1 MRGGR
6 PIRVSGE
13 MVERNIRQQRDLDVQ
28 RSQLAAFGKETA
40 NLLSAAS
47 AQTRIDQQRR
57 IIQQQQS
64 RAEQQY
70 EEQLN
75 KSMYDRRFRELS
87 ATQNQA
93 LASELERDAADDER
107 KRREIQKIC
116 DDAPELK
123 ELEKMLKIAYLNK
136 ERAQQYEEKIILAMR
151 EQERLQAIED
161 EMEAERLRSLKA
173 DANKDQAKRV
183 MYEQQR
189 AVIHRQLEEK
199 RQQLAQARAEIERER
214 QMVDEIVKKINQ
226 EDEEEYRQRKEKQIQ
241 TAQMV
246 RSFEEQRRR
255 ELEAQRQAE
264 RDEEERIL
272 AFQRAMDAR
281 NEGIAAKKQAKK
293 EEDDRI
299 LKQIVEET
307 ERKRREEEEFNNLR
321 DMLWEEELE
330 AKRAQDAMDRKMKQY
345 KMKEEMM
352 QANAHMMKIKEQQ
365 RIRDA
370 ENEARLVS
378 IMKQKFAEDE
388 ARERA
393 EEEARK
399 QSKLHH
405 MTLIERQKLE
415 RKSLYEQEKQ
425 EEARL
430 LKEAQD
436 REEYRKMVVREA
448 RKRLLEEHAA
458 RLQGYLPNK
467 VFESKEEF
475 NEYKHL
481 MNS

>member
-370 ENEARLVS
+370 ENEAKLVS

>member
-6 PIRVSGE
+6 PIRVTGE
-13 MVERNIRQQRDLDVQ
+13 IVERNIRQQRDLDVQ

-57 IIQQQQS
+57 TIQQQQS

-75 KSMYDRRFRELS
+75 KSQYERRFRELS

-93 LASELERDAADDER
+93 LAGELERDAADEER
-107 KRREIQKIC
+107 RRREIQKIC

-151 EQERLQAIED
+151 EQERLQTIED

-173 DANKDQAKRV
+173 DANKDQAKRA

-189 AVIHRQLEEK
+189 AVIQRQLEEK
-199 RQQLAQARAEIERER
+199 REQLQQARAEIERER
-214 QMVDEIVKKINQ
+214 HMVDEIVRKINQ
-226 EDEEEYRQRKEKQIQ
+226 EDEEEYRQRKEKQVH
-241 TAQMV
+241 TAKMV
-246 RSFEEQRRR
+246 RDFEEQRRR
-255 ELEAQRQAE
+255 EVEVQRQAE
-264 RDEEERIL
+264 REEEERIL
-272 AFQRAMDAR
+272 AYQRAMDAR

-299 LKQIVEET
+299 LQQIVEET
-307 ERKRREEEEFNNLR
+307 ERKRKEEEEFNNLR

-330 AKRAQDAMDRKMKQY
+330 AKRAQDALDRKTKQY

-365 RIRDA
+365 RARDA
-370 ENEARLVS
+370 ENEARLVA

-393 EEEARK
+393 EEDARR

-405 MTLIERQKLE
+405 MSLIERQKQE
-415 RKSLYEQEKQ
+415 RKHLYEQEKQ
-425 EEARL
+425 EEARAL
-430 LKEAQD
+430 REAQE

-458 RLQGYLPNK
+458 RLQGYMPNK
-467 VFESKEEF
+467 IFESKEEY
-475 NEYKHL
+475 NEYRQML
-481 MNS
+481 N